1 MKRSRSGQVGFFGS
15 YLSTPPKYRP
25 TSSSTADS
33 ELEGCPEPALVELSM
48 ISLRIRRAFSRR
60 STAAVAIGL
69 LLVVLV
75 VLPRLTLLRD
85 HVDVHRHRRQ
95 LAEQLRGL
103 VFLRLLLL
111 SVAADCTLGHHATS
125 EREPSPSAPR
135 RARGR
140 QARRARKRGGEGIRS
155 GYYLSRAASRAF
167 GRPGRACGRGR
178 PTGRRP
184 GRG

>member
-85 HVDVHRHRRQ
+85 HVDVHRHRRR
-95 LAEQLRGL
+95 LAEQLGGL

-111 SVAADCTLGHHATS
+111 SVAADCALGHHPTS

-135 RARGR
+135 RARN
-140 QARRARKRGGEGIRS
+140 RGGEGLPS
-155 GYYLSRAASRAF
+155 GYHLSRAASRAF